1 MLKEP
6 VIKEVQLRYII
17 NKAVFIAIILAVVLG
32 AASAQT
38 ASTPSSSAQTV
49 MTSGSPGN
57 IRAGQILVGF
67 KTTPVQGVPEQLNKA
82 FGAVIDV
89 KIDQDVGTHA
99 HTHQQ
104 PG

>member
-38 ASTPSSSAQTV
+38 ASTPSFKAQTV

-57 IRAGQILVGF
+57 IRAGHILVRF
-67 KTTPVQGVPEQLNKA
+67 KGTPAQDVLDQLNTA
-82 FGAVIDV
+82 FGARIAG
-89 KIDQDVGTHA
+89 KIDKICMWS
-99 HTHQQ
+99 
-104 PG
+104 